1 MCSTPAPPLTAVG
14 AASIWSGTGEVKTSP
29 GQAASSIPYPTKPP
43 CSGSWPEPPPE
54 TRPTLPGV
62 GPPARVITL
71 FSTST
76 DSDGCAAA
84 TPSRA
89 SVTTVSGLLMS
100 FFMTVLP
107 WLSGPGLLGYRI
119 GIGREA
125 GHRGVGT
132 DPADEDVGEAAE
144 HAADDLADDVRGHL
158 RPGDGAAEPALH
170 EHGAQ
175 VTRGVDG
182 RAGGRAEDDDDRE
195 HDRADGHRR
204 PAGHG
209 PVVDHPED
217 HEDHLGPGR
226 DHPGGGGRAGAHEHE
241 ERGPERLGEELLR
254 SGGWSCHAVRPRPR
268 PGRLTSF
275 GEGEPARNVFDIVE

>member
-1 MCSTPAPPLTAVG
+1 
-14 AASIWSGTGEVKTSP
+14 
-29 GQAASSIPYPTKPP
+29 
-43 CSGSWPEPPPE
+43 SWPEPPPD

-62 GPPARVITL
+62 GPPARVIIL

-76 DSDGCAAA
+76 DSDGWAAA

-89 SVTTVSGLLMS
+89 SVTTVSGLLIS
-100 FFMTVLP
+100 FFMTLLP

-125 GHRGVGT
+125 GHGGIGAH
-132 DPADEDVGEAAE
+132 PADEDVGEAAE
-144 HAADDLADDVRGHL
+144 HAADNLSDDVRGHL

-182 RAGGRAEDDDDRE
+182 RAGGRPEDDDDRE

-217 HEDHLGPGR
+217 HED
-226 DHPGGGGRAGAHEHE
+226 
-241 ERGPERLGEELLR
+241 
-254 SGGWSCHAVRPRPR
+254 
-268 PGRLTSF
+268 
-275 GEGEPARNVFDIVE
+275 